1 MNYFLFIVVFFK
13 RCLTVIDFVDFTH
26 SCANR
31 LIPGGNN
38 RPYALNKSEIFTN
51 RFLSLTS
58 RTSRHKRVKF
68 HLSGFVLT
76 QAFSKALVVHIFL
89 LSQLNTKIQKCR
101 PNAMSQN
108 CPLKHF
114 NVNIITLCWVFYK
127 LLLRVGPGQLV
138 LCDVTFT
145 CQESGCLW
153 MNFNQFN
160 NCELK
165 ESRNT

>member
-68 HLSGFVLT
+68 HLSGFVST

-108 CPLKHF
+108 CPL
-114 NVNIITLCWVFYK
+114 NI
-127 LLLRVGPGQLV
+127 
-138 LCDVTFT
+138 
-145 CQESGCLW
+145 S
-153 MNFNQFN
+153 M
-160 NCELK
+160 
-165 ESRNT
+165 